1 MKELENS
8 LKIYNINSPKFYLF
22 ESKYPKRINF
32 TEGFKKLLK
41 DLKIDCDLH
50 LSATRYA
57 YDSSD
62 NTAWVLFFGE
72 NKKELEKTRELLNN
86 IEYDNQKVFNVSGNG
101 WGTGLSVM
109 LNYNKFYK

>member
-1 MKELENS
+1 MKELEEG
-8 LKIYNINSPKFYLF
+8 LKMYYINAPKFYLF
-22 ESKYPKRINF
+22 ESKYPKRKNF
-32 TEGFKKLLK
+32 TQGFKKLLR
-41 DLKIDCDLH
+41 DLKINCDLR

-72 NKKELEKTRELLNN
+72 NKKELEKARELLQN
-86 IEYDNQKVFNVSGNG
+86 IEYNSQKVFNISGNG
-101 WGTGLSVM
+101 YGTGLSVL